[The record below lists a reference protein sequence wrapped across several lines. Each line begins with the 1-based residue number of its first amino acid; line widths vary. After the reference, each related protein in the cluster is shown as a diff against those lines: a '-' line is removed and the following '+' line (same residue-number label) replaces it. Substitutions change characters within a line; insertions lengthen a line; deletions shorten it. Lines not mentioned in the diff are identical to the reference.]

1 MLGGA
6 QISYLRD
13 ATWQAFSP
21 EKLTIVGIESQPLQ
35 EGGRSFLQLPPRLP
49 QAAPEGEFWINLKN
63 LHGRLDTRHQIV
75 VWWLDDVRPY
85 IQCSSRQTD
94 VLGSKINLGIS
105 MFTQRNVGCFGE
117 QVSENNTKVA
127 YGAESEFAGCLLVQ
141 AKECEASGLH

>member
-21 EKLTIVGIESQPLQ
+21 EKLTLVGRESQPLQ
-35 EGGRSFLQLPPRLP
+35 EGEEQLLLLRPS
-49 QAAPEGEFWINLKN
+49 QAAPEGEFGINLKN
-63 LHGRLDTRHQIV
+63 VHGRLETRHQIV

-85 IQCSSRQTD
+85 IQCSSRQTN
-94 VLGSKINLGIS
+94 VLGSKIKLVNS

-127 YGAESEFAGCLLVQ
+127 
-141 AKECEASGLH
+141 